1 MLEHG
6 EDYLVVIAQEHP
18 NAVLEGVEQ
27 GLSMGEE

>member
-18 NAVLEGVEQ
+18 KAVLEGL
-27 GLSMGEE
+27 GMGEE